1 MLRNI
6 EWIDHEAKEEPH
18 LTFKRHTAW
27 KLSKYGVISG
37 SYFPAFELNTR
48 DTPYVSVVSPNA
60 GKYGSEKTPYLDTFH
75 AVTCATNDYSLE
87 RTIMHFVSVTVK
99 NNILYIRNG
108 TSNTIN
114 KKSQEQFVF

>member
-1 MLRNI
+1 MRNI

-37 SYFPAFELNTR
+37 
-48 DTPYVSVVSPNA
+48 
-60 GKYGSEKTPYLDTFH
+60 PYLDTFH

-87 RTIMHFVSVTVK
+87 RTSMHFVSVTVK

-108 TSNTIN
+108 TSNTTN